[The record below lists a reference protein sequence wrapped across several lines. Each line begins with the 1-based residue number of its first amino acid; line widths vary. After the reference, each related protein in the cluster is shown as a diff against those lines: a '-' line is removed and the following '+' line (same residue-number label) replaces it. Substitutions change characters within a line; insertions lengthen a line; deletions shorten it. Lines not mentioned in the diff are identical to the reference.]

1 MVARGGFASE
11 PHCSLAT
18 IAGAELLQKLNLRPA
33 GCCVWTR
40 VLIPEN
46 AVPHTVASGIVFP
59 YVSWKGRS
67 ESLHD

>member
-40 VLIPEN
+40 VLIREN
-46 AVPHTVASGIVFP
+46 AVPHTVAKRNRF
-59 YVSWKGRS
+59 
-67 ESLHD
+67 SLRFVERAFRISS